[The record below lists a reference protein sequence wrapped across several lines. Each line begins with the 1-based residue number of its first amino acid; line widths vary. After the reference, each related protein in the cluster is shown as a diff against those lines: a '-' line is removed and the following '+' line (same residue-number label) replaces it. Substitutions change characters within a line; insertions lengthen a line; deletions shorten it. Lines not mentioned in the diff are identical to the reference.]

1 MPAVYLTM
9 IKRLAIVLKKKEKQM
24 PQTEQYLDP
33 EIVDKINQY
42 ISANSDR
49 AVPVTA
55 SLNPEE
61 LRAKLNL
68 KIPDAGCSQEE
79 LHRFMDLYLKYAV
92 RTGHS
97 QFFNQLWSGFTLP
110 GFLGDIITSL
120 TNTSMY
126 TYEVAPVATLLE
138 KTLIQKMGSLAGFS
152 DPEGIFMTGGSN
164 GNLIAMMI
172 ARNITLPEI
181 KQQGYVEGSNLVVF
195 VSNQSHYSFEKA
207 ANILGIGSS
216 QVLKVKSDNRG
227 SLIPEELELKIEQSL
242 AAGKKPFFVAATA
255 GTTVLG
261 AFDPCDRIAAIARK
275 YNLWFHVDG
284 SLGGTVLL
292 SPQHRN
298 LLKGIEMADSF
309 VWNPHKLMGLP
320 LTCSVMLLK
329 EKGHLFRTNSTSGTE
344 YIFHEDEF
352 GTCDIGPFSLQCGRR
367 VDALKLW
374 LSWMY
379 YGNQGYADRIDRFF
393 ELAAYMEEMVRQ
405 HSRLELMAPRTS
417 INICF
422 RYLPETNRN
431 INDFNL
437 RLRQKLA
444 GAGICLVN
452 YSYLGE
458 NLVLRPVIANHELT
472 RSDIDLFFNNLHA
485 AAEDLL

>member
-1 MPAVYLTM
+1 MPKT
-9 IKRLAIVLKKKEKQM
+9 Q
-24 PQTEQYLDP
+24 QYLDSR
-33 EIVDKINQY
+33 IVDKINQY
-42 ISANSDR
+42 IAANSER
-49 AVPVTA
+49 AVPVTSYLHPA
-55 SLNPEE
+55 E
-61 LRAKLNL
+61 LGKKLNL

-79 LHRFMDLYLKYAV
+79 LYRFIDLYLKYAV
-92 RTGHS
+92 RTGHP

-110 GFLGDIITSL
+110 GFLGDLFTSL

-138 KTLIQKMGSLAGFS
+138 KTLIQKMGLLAGFS

-164 GNLIAMMI
+164 GNLVAMMI
-172 ARNITLPEI
+172 ARNITLPRI

-195 VSNQSHYSFEKA
+195 VSDQSHYSFEKA

-216 QVLKVKSDNRG
+216 QVIKVKSDNRG
-227 SLIPEELELKIEQSL
+227 SLIPEELKLKIEQSL
-242 AAGKKPFFVAATA
+242 AAGKRPFFVAATA

-261 AFDPCDRIAAIARK
+261 AFDPCDRIAAIAHK

-292 SPQHRN
+292 SPQHLN

-320 LTCSVMLLK
+320 LTCSVILLK

-344 YIFHEDEF
+344 YIFHEDES
-352 GTCDIGPFSLQCGRR
+352 GACDLGPFSLQCGRR
-367 VDALKLW
+367 VDVLKLW
-374 LSWMY
+374 LSWMF

-393 ELAAYMEEMVRQ
+393 ELAAYMEQIVHQ

-417 INICF
+417 VNICF
-422 RYLPETNRN
+422 RYLPKTHLN

-452 YSYLGE
+452 YSYLGK

-485 AAEDLL
+485 TAEDLL